1 MPRTIIDDGTPTG
14 RLTFIC
20 TVGCGGAALR
30 EMTLS
35 FVSGTSISAIPAR
48 MRAFLPLTSMTVAL
62 LLVPMSCTVS
72 PALSSCPVATTDS
85 AVSFFSSRLY
95 RGLFDFLEVA
105 ALFLKL
111 AAGLRLCL
119 GVLHVLDERA
129 RRVLGVAH
137 YRERL
142 FVGLRYERVA
152 LLLDGLYL
160 RLVVLFE
167 RGELLARALY
177 LARFAFE
184 RRALFVQLADEVLH
198 RDLAAVYRLFGAADY
213 LLLHA
218 EACQR

>member
-85 AVSFFSSRLY
+85 AVSFFSSR
-95 RGLFDFLEVA
+95 FIADFSIFWKWLRFFSSSRRA
-105 ALFLKL
+105 CDSASAFSMFLMS
-111 AAGLRLCL
+111 
-119 GVLHVLDERA
+119 
-129 RRVLGVAH
+129 
-137 YRERL
+137 
-142 FVGLRYERVA
+142 
-152 LLLDGLYL
+152 
-160 RLVVLFE
+160 
-167 RGELLARALY
+167 ARAESSALRTIESAF
-177 LARFAFE
+177 LSAFAMSASRFSSMAFIF
-184 RRALFVQLADEVLH
+184 AS
-198 RDLAAVYRLFGAADY
+198 
-213 LLLHA
+213 
-218 EACQR
+218 